1 MKKIISEQE
10 VSVIEE
16 NNIIFQ
22 QEKTS
27 KGKVLKQGISDE
39 FKYKVDNKIFQIK
52 DDFQK
57 IWNTCSDDEFDYMF
71 NNKYYKDNIKKYLR
85 GSGGKHEWCV
95 CCKANIF
102 RKWGLSIE
110 DIFKYTSPTD
120 ELMFLNIFQN
130 NESLPDN
137 YHPNSFMYNN
147 KTSKEAHNQLE
158 KLIDES
164 LSFEDYVQKLNVW
177 TDLHIPGGRN
187 SLPSKLI
194 RN

>member
-39 FKYKVDNKIFQIK
+39 FKYKVDNRILKMK
-52 DDFQK
+52 DNLQD
-57 IWNTCSDDEFDYMF
+57 IWETCSNDEFDYLF
-71 NNKYYKDNIKKYLR
+71 NSDYRDDIKDYLR
-85 GSGGKHEWCV
+85 GKGKKHEWCV
-95 CCKANIF
+95 CCKANVF

-120 ELMFLNIFQN
+120 ELIFLNIYQN
-130 NESLPDN
+130 NKLLPNN
-137 YHPNSFMYNN
+137 YHPNSFTYNN

-158 KLIDES
+158 KIIDES
-164 LSFEDYVQKLNVW
+164 LSFEDYVQKLNIW
-177 TDLHIPGGRN
+177 ADLHIQNGRN
-187 SLPSKLI
+187 SLPSELI